1 MISFFLGVLIL
12 ITFFIF
18 HKYNLLI
25 GKKIFLIDKTKKI
38 PLLGG
43 IFLIIGLFLNQFY
56 QYYILK
62 ITHIDEVVFYFIV
75 LMFFVALIDD
85 LCNLSPLIRLI
96 LCSILIILVF
106 LKSGFLIKTLNFK
119 YLNLFLFP
127 ENIFITYF
135 FSIFCMIVL
144 IHAFN
149 FVDGVNGLASL
160 IGLSWLLYLS
170 IKLPYLLSSN
180 LVFLIFLTLFIYLN
194 LKNKIYLGDSGNYI
208 ISSLIGILIIKENL
222 NNPFTFYVEELFLLF
237 LIPGIDFIRLFFVR
251 IKNKKNPLHGD
262 LNHLHHLLLKKYSLF
277 KTLIIYLSLTIFPI
291 FIFIL
296 YENLLIILLVVTIL
310 IYSFLVNKLKIK

>member
-38 PLLGG
+38 HLLGG

-85 LCNLSPLIRLI
+85 LFNLSPLIRLI

-277 KTLIIYLSLTIFPI
+277 KTLIIYLSLTIIPI